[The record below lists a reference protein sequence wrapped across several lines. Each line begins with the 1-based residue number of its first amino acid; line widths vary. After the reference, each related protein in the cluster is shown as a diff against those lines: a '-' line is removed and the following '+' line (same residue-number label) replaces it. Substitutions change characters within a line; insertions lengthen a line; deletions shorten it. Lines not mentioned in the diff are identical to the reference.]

1 MMEDEQLENK
11 NDGIQI
17 NKFVSNSG
25 YCSRREADKL
35 VEEGRVTINGN
46 VALASN
52 RVKRGDKVAVD
63 DEYIKNNF
71 YQS

>member
-52 RVKRGDKVAVD
+52 RVKRGDKVAAG
-63 DEYIKNNF
+63 K
-71 YQS
+71 